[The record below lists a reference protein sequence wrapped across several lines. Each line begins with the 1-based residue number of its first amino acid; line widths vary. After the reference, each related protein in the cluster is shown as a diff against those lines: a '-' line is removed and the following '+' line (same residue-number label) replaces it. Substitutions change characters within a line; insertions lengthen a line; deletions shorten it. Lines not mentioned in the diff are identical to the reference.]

1 MVPDDRV
8 AGTIIKDWNISATST
23 FPFLEEVSRS
33 GVIDFGEEATVGRS
47 VIDEFAVVAQSED
60 DPVISLSGG
69 NQQKVVVGRWLR
81 HQPCVMILDE
91 PFQGVDVG
99 ARHDLAE
106 RTRDVAAAGSAVLVM
121 STDLEEIMQV
131 ADRVI
136 VLADGD
142 LTHDAYLSETNR
154 EEILRRVSAMGA
166 DRRVSNG
173 VAAADGDGPFTER
186 TE

>member
-1 MVPDDRV
+1 MVPEDRV
-8 AGTIIKDWNISATST
+8 AGTIIKDWSISMIST
-23 FPFLEEVSRS
+23 FPFLKDVSHLSVLNPRAES
-33 GVIDFGEEATVGRS
+33 KVGRS
-47 VIDEFAVVAQSED
+47 VIEDFGVVAQSEA

-81 HQPCVMILDE
+81 KSPTVMILNE

-106 RTRDVAAAGSAVLVM
+106 KTREVAVAGSAVIVM

-131 ADRVI
+131 SDRVI

-142 LTHDAYLSETNR
+142 LRHDAYLSETNR
-154 EEILRRVSAMGA
+154 EEILKRLSEV
-166 DRRVSNG
+166 
-173 VAAADGDGPFTER
+173 E
-186 TE
+186 